1 LGHSADSVPVHLL
14 FICSR
19 NKWRSRT
26 AEELYRDFSGYAAK
40 SAGTEPGARQRVT
53 PGLIGWADLIFVME
67 AKHRDYLRD
76 KFPDALSGKKV
87 ICLRIPDDFTFND
100 PDLIELLK
108 ANLSPHVA
116 TPE

>member
-1 LGHSADSVPVHLL
+1 LANAGDQSPIKLL
-14 FICSR
+14 FVCSR

-40 SAGTEPGARQRVT
+40 SAGTEPGSRQRVT
-53 PGLIGWADLIFVME
+53 EGLLGWADLIFVME

-76 KFPDALSGKKV
+76 KFPEVIADKRV
-87 ICLRIPDDFTFND
+87 ICLRIPDDFTYND

-108 ANLSPHVA
+108 SSLSPYIAVM
-116 TPE
+116 